1 MSSDEIAVVSYG
13 LHVAFRAPTQ
23 AARDQMIAEF
33 IKLLRMWQSNG
44 RLKISE
50 KLLAELIKHLK
61 WALGESG
68 SFWEGSIGDLAGY
81 GVPEWETTN
90 NRMEGS
96 FSSTDKTVFDSMLN
110 SSMVVLIESL
120 LGITSTG
127 SDSHRRQFFDL
138 FGTCSNSTAAG
149 DRVFSAKAHERHR
162 QLRGVWAAQ
171 LTPRDMG
178 GVVPIVHTNDQT
190 LVRKGIANVIGYP
203 ATEEAQMHAR
213 QAVVLGNN
221 PYSFAPM
228 IKLLD
233 PPNLLTQPNYYTV
246 IGDYGP
252 HNNGWYCSS
261 PEGPCADYLWRGSL
275 GYACKHI
282 CSRQAQLGLFG
293 SPSAMCNA
301 FSLALKNREQCKPLA
316 FTDQILAN
324 GSFAEKRML
333 LLSGAVSSSVS
344 SVAPAQDQPP
354 PHGTAPP
361 PPPMGASSSSMMG
374 IVFSVEVPAN
384 VDVTATITVVSTGR
398 GLRVMRTMADAAQV
412 MPFTTGGQRVARRSF
427 MTNDV
432 VTHVDGVPVGSDVS
446 ILHASSSPRVLT
458 GQGVP
463 TTHLKTMTYQQ
474 RGVLGMEPEYRR
486 PGGGRERFRNPL
498 NMHHDG
504 DFSRPSDVRAKPQKG
519 KRNGRVGASASSSS
533 SSASSSSGRG
543 LKRKRA
549 KKTTRSHADANTLAA
564 IAASAGAAAE
574 DSALD
579 ALDEDMPLVELACV
593 AAPVAQ
599 MARPKSGRTRKSPGR
614 LVEADGS

>member
-138 FGTCSNSTAAG
+138 FGTCSNSMAAG

-171 LTPRDMG
+171 LTPTDMG

-213 QAVVLGNN
+213 QAAVLGNN

-246 IGDYGP
+246 RTRFLSVIKVEFGVFV
-252 HNNGWYCSS
+252 CLS
-261 PEGPCADYLWRGSL
+261 
-275 GYACKHI
+275 
-282 CSRQAQLGLFG
+282 AQLL
-293 SPSAMCNA
+293 
-301 FSLALKNREQCKPLA
+301 
-316 FTDQILAN
+316 
-324 GSFAEKRML
+324 
-333 LLSGAVSSSVS
+333 
-344 SVAPAQDQPP
+344 QP
-354 PHGTAPP
+354 H
-361 PPPMGASSSSMMG
+361 
-374 IVFSVEVPAN
+374 
-384 VDVTATITVVSTGR
+384 R
-398 GLRVMRTMADAAQV
+398 
-412 MPFTTGGQRVARRSF
+412 
-427 MTNDV
+427 
-432 VTHVDGVPVGSDVS
+432 
-446 ILHASSSPRVLT
+446 
-458 GQGVP
+458 
-463 TTHLKTMTYQQ
+463 
-474 RGVLGMEPEYRR
+474 
-486 PGGGRERFRNPL
+486 
-498 NMHHDG
+498 
-504 DFSRPSDVRAKPQKG
+504 
-519 KRNGRVGASASSSS
+519 
-533 SSASSSSGRG
+533 
-543 LKRKRA
+543 
-549 KKTTRSHADANTLAA
+549 
-564 IAASAGAAAE
+564 
-574 DSALD
+574 
-579 ALDEDMPLVELACV
+579 
-593 AAPVAQ
+593 
-599 MARPKSGRTRKSPGR
+599 
-614 LVEADGS
+614 